1 MLMRMMLLALR
12 KAMGE
17 QVTGERVTVLYGT
30 DTGNAEMV
38 ARNFHFEFKRRGL
51 RLIHEISLS

>member
-1 MLMRMMLLALR
+1 
-12 KAMGE
+12 MGE

-38 ARNFHFEFKRRGL
+38 ARNFQFEFKRRGTDDVSL
-51 RLIHEISLS
+51 YIFLMSEHELKAYL